1 MNLYIFIL
9 KLYPRLK
16 SGDEYDP
23 ELVKEYM
30 QNR

>member
-16 SGDEYDP
+16 SEDEYVP